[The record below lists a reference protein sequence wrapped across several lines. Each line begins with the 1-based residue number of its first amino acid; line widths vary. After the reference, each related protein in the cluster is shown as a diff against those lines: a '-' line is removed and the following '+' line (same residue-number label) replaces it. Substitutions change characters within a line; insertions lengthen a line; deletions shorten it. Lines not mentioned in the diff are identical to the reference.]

1 MSTKT
6 CFITGASRGFGRA
19 IANEA
24 LARGYNV
31 AATARRSQAVV
42 EEFPDAGDRLL
53 AIDLDVT
60 DREQIESAIEQ
71 TMRAFGRIDIVVNN
85 AGYGNM
91 APVEHVTDEDFR
103 QQIETNFFGVVNV
116 SKAVIPIMR
125 RQGGGVILQVSSIG
139 GRHGGSPGLSA
150 YQAAKFAVAGFSK
163 VLAVEVAPFGI
174 KVVILE
180 PGGIR
185 TDWAG
190 SSMTVTQTDPAYEE
204 TVGKRAIF
212 TRNMDGTQSGDPARG
227 AKIIL
232 DIADLENPPLHLL
245 LGHTAVRMA
254 REESERRASE
264 AKQWEDVSFSFDFP
278 QAEQ

>member
-1 MSTKT
+1 MKT
-6 CFITGASRGFGRA
+6 CFITGASRGFGKA
-19 IANEA
+19 IVSEA

-31 AATARRSQAVV
+31 AATARNADAVS
-42 EEFPDAGDRLL
+42 EACPDAGERLL

-60 DREQIESAIEQ
+60 NEGQIKSAIEQ
-71 TMRAFGRIDIVVNN
+71 TMHAFGRIDIAVNN

-91 APVEHVTDEDFR
+91 APAEHVTDEDFR
-103 QQIETNFFGVVNV
+103 RQIETNFFGVVNV

-125 RQGGGVILQVSSIG
+125 RQGGGGVIMQVSSIG

-180 PGGIR
+180 PAGIR

-204 TVGKRAIF
+204 TVGKRAVF
-212 TRNMDGTQSGDPARG
+212 MREMDGTQAGDPARG

-232 DIADLENPPLHLL
+232 DVADLDDPPLHLL

-254 REESERRASE
+254 REESERRAAE
-264 AKQWEDVSFSFDFP
+264 AKQWEEVSFSFDYP
-278 QAEQ
+278 DTAP